1 MELGAKRSQEG
12 TAKGCCWLGC
22 WVPGTGRVRK
32 EEAWERAAVCWV
44 ALGCCQLRAEE
55 GGEGGCGMGA
65 GGRRRRM
72 LSGKRGRGKILAAGA
87 GREAKDDTGRDATKW
102 GKRDGNTPVHAGAGA
117 ATKGGRRWRL
127 RRRRMRMRRE
137 KDTEEEPT
145 GGRRRR
151 RRSSIEMLTP
161 FGDW

>member
-1 MELGAKRSQEG
+1 
-12 TAKGCCWLGC
+12 
-22 WVPGTGRVRK
+22 
-32 EEAWERAAVCWV
+32 
-44 ALGCCQLRAEE
+44 
-55 GGEGGCGMGA
+55 MGA

-151 RRSSIEMLTP
+151 LVRARGGGRGEDWLIWFNRNRISRSELDPGSTKGRLESD
-161 FGDW
+161 GSAQH